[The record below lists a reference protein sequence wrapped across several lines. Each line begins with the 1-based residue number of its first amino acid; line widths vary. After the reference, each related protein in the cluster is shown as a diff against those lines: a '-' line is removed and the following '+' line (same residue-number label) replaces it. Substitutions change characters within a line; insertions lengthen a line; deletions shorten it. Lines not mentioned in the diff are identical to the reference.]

1 MRKRK
6 ARTKLKPRRRRQRIQ
21 NDARP
26 SGIDS
31 KPVEANPRPPP
42 PPLPP
47 YYTKKEVLAFVRRTW
62 PALWNMVRAGKFPK
76 PHALFGEPIWFADDV
91 RAWFA
96 TLPERSYKPLE
107 GDDAA

>member
-6 ARTKLKPRRRRQRIQ
+6 ARTKLKPRRRQRRKQ
-21 NDARP
+21 NDRRSSIVSNTLEEEHP
-26 SGIDS
+26 
-31 KPVEANPRPPP
+31 PPP